1 MSKRT
6 APGIGVASDDLNICC
21 DVGMDEIHL
30 LCPPMDESGF
40 MRVVPTPNRTDAIRT
55 TLTRIRESVG
65 PLQASRLRIVVE
77 PTGVYHKLL
86 MRIARSM
93 GFRTALVNAEHVVKM
108 RTVVFG
114 DSGKTDRRDPHA
126 IAAVA

>member
-1 MSKRT
+1 MTKRT

-30 LCPPMDESGF
+30 LCPPASESGF
-40 MRVVPTPNRTDAIRT
+40 MRVVPMANRTDAIRA
-55 TLTRIRESVG
+55 TLAQIRDSVG
-65 PLQASRLRIVVE
+65 PLQASRLRVVVE

-93 GFRTALVNAEHVVKM
+93 GFGLLWSTLS
-108 RTVVFG
+108 TW
-114 DSGKTDRRDPHA
+114 
-126 IAAVA
+126 